1 MEFKGPIY
9 FQLDIPNLHITGI
22 GPVETPYLLGSTATG
37 KVSMHVDNTPQG
49 TRFLP
54 IKLSEHIY
62 AFYCLDQTSVNPQYL
77 YLTGNVED
85 GSVSLRSDVGLAYS
99 GAHWL
104 VEFALCSGDNARLI
118 CLGISGPG
126 PQTRKQLA
134 LCGSAFAGEPKL
146 CPVDSEKILDL
157 WKLAPSSFP

>member
-1 MEFKGPIY
+1 MEFKGPINLK
-9 FQLDIPNLHITGI
+9 LDVPNLHIPPV
-22 GPVETPYLLGSTATG
+22 GPVVLPYLLGSTATG
-37 KVSMHVDNTPQG
+37 KVSMHVDNCPQG

-54 IKLSEHIY
+54 IKLSERIY

-99 GAHWL
+99 GAHWG
-104 VEFALCSGDNARLI
+104 VEFASCGGNNARLI
-118 CLGISGPG
+118 CLGISGPR

-134 LCGSAFAGEPKL
+134 LCGSPFGGEPKL

>member
-1 MEFKGPIY
+1 MEFKGPINLRLVIPK
-9 FQLDIPNLHITGI
+9 LDIKPV

-37 KVSMHVDNTPQG
+37 KVSMDVGNSSDG

-62 AFYCLDQTSVNPQYL
+62 GFYCLDQTSVNPQYL

-99 GAHWL
+99 GAHWR
-104 VEFALCSGDNARLI
+104 VEFALCSGNNARLI
-118 CLGISGPG
+118 CLGISG

-134 LCGSAFAGEPKL
+134 LCGSPFGGEPKL

-157 WKLAPSSFP
+157 WELAPSSFP